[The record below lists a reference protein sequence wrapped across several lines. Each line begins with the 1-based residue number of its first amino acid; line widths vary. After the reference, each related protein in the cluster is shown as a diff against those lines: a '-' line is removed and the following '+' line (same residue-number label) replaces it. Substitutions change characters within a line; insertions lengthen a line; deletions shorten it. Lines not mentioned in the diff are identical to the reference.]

1 LADNWSNVRLFSG
14 FLDDY
19 RAASRQVPRLERM
32 LAGARALFTVTA
44 LGAIFLDPTEPARF
58 AGLTYALLAAYAFYS
73 VVVWLW
79 IRRTWFPSVRGC
91 FVLHGFDVLW
101 VSVLTTISAGPF
113 SPLFLFFLFVLLAAA
128 YRWGFRGTLVTAI
141 VSIGIFL
148 IESALMAMGP
158 WSRTLDADVP
168 FQLSFVIIRGTYL
181 LLTGVLL
188 GYLAEQEKQFRAE
201 MATIAEGMRQPRVE
215 RGLGGTAV
223 AVAQLVRRTFQA
235 AAADLI
241 IKDRENE
248 RTFLWNV
255 DNQGP
260 GEHDSARPVELD
272 GTQQTAWLFPGPSQ
286 AWYVERLRGGIA
298 NGGFRG
304 WAIDPALMALRD
316 ELVKIPSTVTSTR
329 MFQSMLVADFG
340 LASEWQGRLI
350 LYDMGA
356 GRSIEANLSFVEV
369 LLDHITPGLSNVF
382 LLRRLRE
389 RAETAERA
397 RVARELHDGAI
408 QALIGVEMDVEALR
422 RRTLHESLPV
432 ASDLSRIQAL
442 LRNEVVALRELIQA
456 LRPIEL
462 DSADHLPDVLASL
475 VTRFRRDTG
484 IAAVYVSEVKN
495 VMVPRR
501 TALEIVRIV
510 QEALVNVRKHSGA
523 RHVTV
528 RLTEEDHRFTVAVE
542 DDGSGFGFV
551 GRLSGTSAEMQR
563 KGPAMILERA
573 RNLGAD
579 VTISSTPGGGSQ
591 IEVSFNILSHV

>member
-1 LADNWSNVRLFSG
+1 
-14 FLDDY
+14 
-19 RAASRQVPRLERM
+19 M
-32 LAGARALFTVTA
+32 LAGARAFLTVTA

-58 AGLTYALLAAYAFYS
+58 AGLTYALLAAYAIYS

-79 IRRTWFPSVRGC
+79 IRRTWFPGVRGS
-91 FVLHGFDVLW
+91 FVLHGIDVMW

-113 SPLFLFFLFVLLAAA
+113 SPLFLFFLFALLAAA
-128 YRWGFRGTLVTAI
+128 YRWGFRGTLVTAL

-148 IESALMAMGP
+148 IESAMIAMAP
-158 WSRTLDADVP
+158 WARTWYADVQ

-248 RTFLWNV
+248 RTFLWSV

-260 GEHDSARPVELD
+260 VAHDSARRVELD
-272 GTQQTAWLFPGPSQ
+272 GGQQAAWLFPGPSQ
-286 AWYVERLRGGIA
+286 TWYVARTRGDMT
-298 NGGFRG
+298 NGHLKA
-304 WAIDPALMALRD
+304 WAIDPALMVLRD
-316 ELVKIPSTVTSTR
+316 EPVTIPATISGARTFR
-329 MFQSMLVADFG
+329 SMLVVDFG

-350 LYDMGA
+350 LYDIGE
-356 GRSIEANLSFVEV
+356 GRTVEANLSFVEV
-369 LLDHITPGLSNVF
+369 LLDHVTPGLSNVF

-397 RVARELHDGAI
+397 RVARELHDGSI
-408 QALIGVEMDVEALR
+408 QALIGVEMEVEALR
-422 RRTLHESLPV
+422 RRALHESIPV
-432 ASDLSRIQAL
+432 TADLTRIQEL
-442 LRNEVVALRELIQA
+442 LRNEVVALRELMQA
-456 LRPIEL
+456 LRPIDL
-462 DSADHLPDVLASL
+462 DSADHLPDLLASL
-475 VTRFRRDTG
+475 VSRFRRDTG
-484 IAAVYVSEVKN
+484 ISAVYVSDVKN

-528 RLTEEDHRFTVAVE
+528 RLTEEDRRFTVAVE
-542 DDGSGFGFV
+542 DDGTGFGFV
-551 GRLSGTSAEMQR
+551 GSFEGTSAELQR
-563 KGPAMILERA
+563 MGPAMILERA

-579 VTISSTPGGGSQ
+579 VTIRSTPGVGSQ
-591 IEVSFNILSHV
+591 IEVSFNIVSHA